1 MARFTREQL
10 RDELQRLAH
19 LPLRLTLTSN
29 ASSYISFT
37 PGERPLVVRLQR
49 LFLQAPDDVLV
60 ALGRWLGGRERSCP
74 KAVRRFIDRPPPE
87 AARLA
92 HTRRRRLEPRGHCY
106 DLKRLLRRVNDTYF
120 AGTLAS
126 RVTWGRKGARRN
138 VQARTL
144 GSYYR
149 GEDLIVI
156 HPVLDQWVV
165 PEWFVEFTVY
175 HECLHAL
182 QGPDERPHNR
192 RFNARLRRHP
202 DYAAA
207 TRWEKANLGL
217 LTRGYAPGARR
228 QAAWRVERP
237 ADRRRQDRDGRQLRF
252 DW

>member
-10 RDELQRLAH
+10 RDELERLARAGVH
-19 LPLRLTLTSN
+19 LTLTSN

-37 PGERPLVVRLQR
+37 PGERPLRVRLQR
-49 LFLQAPDDVLV
+49 MFLQAPDDVLV

-74 KAVRRFIDRPPPE
+74 KAVRRFIDSPPPE
-87 AARLA
+87 AVRLA
-92 HTRRRRLEPRGHCY
+92 HTRRRRFEPRGRCW
-106 DLKRLLRRVNDTYF
+106 DLKRILRQVNDTHF
-120 AGTLAS
+120 GGTLAT
-126 RVTWGRKGARRN
+126 RITWGRKGARRA

-156 HPVLDQWVV
+156 HPVLDQWIV
-165 PEWFVEFTVY
+165 PEWFVAFTVY
-175 HECLHAL
+175 HECLHAT
-182 QGPDERPHNR
+182 QAPDEQPHNR

-202 DYAAA
+202 DCSAAVH
-207 TRWEKANLGL
+207 WEKANLGL

-228 QAAWRVERP
+228 KAAWRVERP
-237 ADRRRQDRDGRQLRF
+237 TDRRRQDRDQHQLRF